1 MQLKLE
7 NLEYQEQAIQSVV
20 KVFDGN
26 ARNTFDN
33 VTFELIRSNFSN
45 FSIDPF
51 KENLKKVAEETGL
64 LPRKKNG
71 NLQIN
76 TL

>member
-7 NLEYQEQAIQSVV
+7 NLEYEEQAIQSVV

-33 VTFELIRSNFSN
+33 VTFERIRSNFSN
-45 FSIDPF
+45 LSLEECQ
-51 KENLKKVAEETGL
+51 ENIKL
-64 LPRKKNG
+64 
-71 NLQIN
+71 
-76 TL
+76 